1 VKLDHVLREQGVPR
15 THDLVRERN
24 LAERRLTALAI
35 AVRDHERVARRL
47 HGIPEEHD
55 MRLYS
60 RLRQISGELG
70 RR

>member
-1 VKLDHVLREQGVPR
+1 VNLDRVLREQGVPR

-24 LAERRLTALAI
+24 IAERRLAALAS
-35 AVRDHERVARRL
+35 AVRDHERVARGL
-47 HGIPEEHD
+47 HGIPGEHD